1 MLSIMAPRCEA
12 IISSYQ
18 GQLMLMGRKWGAIL
32 RATMWRCAFVVMF
45 ASVITAPILW
55 VFIVPV
61 ALIANK
67 SSESWIWNS
76 IPKEGKKQL
85 RKIWARQARERKMN
99 RIINPKTK
107 QNALNESE

>member
-1 MLSIMAPRCEA
+1 
-12 IISSYQ
+12 
-18 GQLMLMGRKWGAIL
+18 
-32 RATMWRCAFVVMF
+32 MF

-107 QNALNESE
+107 QNTLNESE